1 MKHFG
6 LPLLILTFLINRSE
20 GVIYISEVYPNPY
33 GQEGV
38 NGTVAGNP
46 VEGREWFEITNPD
59 ASPFVMNG
67 YTISDNTA
75 NTSTVNRFRIGT
87 YSIPAGGTVVFS
99 GLSLASFNSTFGT
112 SLSSSQYF
120 EIPAAPTWSSAG
132 GTSGMNNAGWLN
144 NTAGDNIR
152 IFTDVGATIELPGDY
167 RPTANFPTTSDGQS
181 FYWGGVAGTGW
192 VLNATANP
200 TGFEGG
206 DPAFPFFASPGT
218 VGAAV
223 PEPSSLMILALSSLL
238 AFRREKP
245 LKNYASV

>member
-1 MKHFG
+1 MRLQ
-6 LPLLILTFLINRSE
+6 LPFLLLACFILRSE

-59 ASPFVMNG
+59 ATPLVMNG

-99 GLSLASFNSTFGT
+99 GLTLASFNAVFGT
-112 SLSSSQYF
+112 SLNASQYF
-120 EIPAAPTWSSAG
+120 EIPATPTWSSAG
-132 GTSGMNNAGWLN
+132 GTSGMNNTGWLN
-144 NTAGDNIR
+144 NASGDNIR
-152 IFTDVGATIELPGDY
+152 IFTDGGATIELAGNY
-167 RPTANFPTTSDGQS
+167 RPSVNFPTTSDGQS
-181 FYWGGVAGTGW
+181 FYWNGVAGTGW
-192 VLNATANP
+192 ILNSITNP

-206 DPAFPFFASPGT
+206 DLMSPFFASPGT

-223 PEPSSLMILALSSLL
+223 PEPNSLVILALGSLL
-238 AFRREKP
+238 ALRRK
-245 LKNYASV
+245 KTFGI